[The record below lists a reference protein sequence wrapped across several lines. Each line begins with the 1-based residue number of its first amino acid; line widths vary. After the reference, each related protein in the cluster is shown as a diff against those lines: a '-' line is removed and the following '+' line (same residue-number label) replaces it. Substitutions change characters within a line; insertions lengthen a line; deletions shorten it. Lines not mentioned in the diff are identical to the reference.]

1 MSAENCPK
9 GRYMRS
15 LAVALSACL
24 SCSLLAA
31 TTYYA
36 DNVNGNE
43 SYDGLSAVYDGV
55 HGPKAKIQSAVALCA
70 AGDTVVVAPGTYGD
84 DQGKVA
90 ATSGYHA
97 SRVYID
103 KAITL
108 MSSGGREAT
117 HIVGNYVEG
126 ASASADAVGGIVIA
140 AEAAAGTV
148 VQGFTIRGCGTSM
161 RGSNNPKGG
170 AAMYCK
176 LDAATAMSGMPWVA
190 DCAIDDCYSYCAAV
204 MYVNV
209 ARTII
214 THCRSAS
221 TPTAAYYCNLAW
233 CVVAHNGDDTNTHL
247 LQGEKTAGATANYV
261 INCTIQDNAKNG
273 TSVAA
278 PRYIYNTVFWQD
290 AICSPV
296 LENSVFSSQRD
307 KMGNANYPVDVS
319 STNETATSVF
329 SIGNNVTAGT
339 AANDFRLVKGAAL
352 VNATVADSPAL
363 NLGSA
368 ALLDVLPEAYRWKD
382 CNGNSVVPVAGRIH
396 AGAVQETMTP
406 VAGVT
411 LSGKTSRLSVNGSHC
426 VLDRTQTLY
435 TDTWPVCYDLKGDD
449 AATLAAVNQNPFFAF
464 LAQNSTVPNRFLFP
478 DSNERMPFV
487 PENGRVMTLA
497 AYLATHVLYVDAAA
511 ENGNADTGSG
521 TLVDPYARI
530 QKALDEVPN
539 DTENLAVIYVTP
551 GTYSSGTTVHGG
563 LNPKSRVYASHGN
576 TRYRVIGTGGAERTV
591 ITGES
596 DPLAPDGWEGCT
608 TNAMRCIHVANN
620 CTISFQGFTLTGGH
634 TAGGE
639 NGINSGNTYG
649 RGGAMLDVNSER
661 AWLVECIVTN
671 NVAYWAG
678 AAFANGVA
686 VKSRFADNRTAK
698 SDGIFSV
705 QNVLDKGRCILSSCL
720 VDGTATHNGALF
732 TSIEGT
738 IVVNSTVIGN
748 PNQLSLNVDGCAA
761 FNSIF
766 DTAVA
771 TTANQ
776 ASQRIMGNVLWNYN
790 YNGTAAGNVAGVN
803 YVKADPLFL
812 DAANGDL
819 HVSSGSPAVGGGTA
833 WDGLDAAVWS
843 ETVAYSN
850 YYRHIA
856 CDMDGNMPYF
866 VNGKPT
872 AGAYQAP
879 GRASVTIAAGS
890 GTQIT
895 STASGNAVEWGSAV
909 TVTAADGVRKALG
922 ISVNGVVA
930 EGVSSYTF
938 TPSLEDHAKGYAVA
952 VVASTNWYV
961 DAENGTAG
969 ATGWSAD
976 AALDTLEHVMA
987 KAETGD
993 TVYALPGNYNSG
1005 SMIHTNLIY
1014 SLFFSKTNSTIDLRS
1029 RVVVPAGV
1037 RLVSTE
1043 GAERTF
1049 ITGVKADTS
1058 TGYGDG
1064 AMRCVLMQ
1072 NGAYL
1077 KGFTVTG
1084 GGTLEGVVAYQYEVF
1099 DNVSGGGILCAERPQ
1114 APGQGRAPIPVTI
1127 VEDCIV
1133 SNNCGIGSSG
1143 AAFGS
1148 YVHCLFVENDSSGG
1162 HFTVHEP
1169 QWMYGCVVDDNVV
1182 GASAVNQPYYA
1193 DFCTFGARNRDANG
1207 TAKPALQNYPGS
1219 AFWPVRNCLFLGGAK
1234 CPVKWAYGCVVPS
1247 LDFFSKNATNGEP
1260 TLEGLVAGAVEFGVD
1275 WRPTSFDAAAV
1286 DAAADPADAVNEC
1299 FRYAIADALL
1309 RDTDF
1314 AGGQRVYNGA
1324 QDIGAGEFDWRS
1336 RYRLDLGRGS
1346 RVAVSAASPGATEAL
1361 HGVALADGDKL
1372 TVELTPSGSNPGNP
1386 CKYVVAL
1393 SGEGTLYLSVNGGEE
1408 TAVQASGEKTLNLP
1422 SGVNALAF
1430 RYAGTGS
1437 AVLSDFSV
1445 ISGMMLIVR

>member
-1 MSAENCPK
+1 MIKAKSFV
-9 GRYMRS
+9 
-15 LAVALSACL
+15 AVFAAVL

-36 DNVNGNE
+36 DNVNGSE
-43 SYDGLSAVYDGV
+43 TYDGLSAVYDGA

-97 SRVYID
+97 CRVYID

-108 MSSGGREAT
+108 MSSGGREIT
-117 HIVGNYVEG
+117 HIIGNYVEG
-126 ASASADAVGGIVIA
+126 NSTSADAVGGIVIA
-140 AEAAAGTV
+140 AEAATGAV

-161 RGSNNPKGG
+161 RGSSNPKGG
-170 AAMYCK
+170 AAVYCR

-204 MYVNV
+204 QYVNV

-221 TPTAAYYCNLAW
+221 TPTAAYYCNLVW
-233 CVVAHNGDDTNTHL
+233 CVVAHNGDGGTNSHL
-247 LQGEKTAGATANYV
+247 LQGAKYDGETANYV

-273 TSVAA
+273 TSVAP
-278 PRYIYNTVFWQD
+278 PRYIYNSIFYQYN
-290 AICSPV
+290 IYSPI
-296 LENSVFSSQRD
+296 LANSVFSLARD
-307 KMGNANYPVDVS
+307 KMGSADSPVDVS
-319 STNETATSVF
+319 STNATATSVF
-329 SIGNNVTAGT
+329 SKGNGVTAGM
-339 AANDFRLVKGAAL
+339 AANDFRLVRAATL
-352 VNATVADSPAL
+352 ANATVADSPAL
-363 NLGSA
+363 NVGSA

-382 CNGNSVVPVAGRIH
+382 CYGNAVVPVAGKVH

-411 LSGKTSRLSVNGSHC
+411 LYEKTGRISVNGSHC
-426 VLDRTQTLY
+426 VLDQTQTLY
-435 TDTWPVCYDLKGDD
+435 TDSWPVCYDLKGDD

-539 DTENLAVIYVTP
+539 DTKNLAVIYVAP

-591 ITGES
+591 ITGEA
-596 DPLAPDGWEGCT
+596 DPLAPDGWEGCS
-608 TNAMRCIHVANN
+608 TNAMRCIYVAND

-634 TAGGE
+634 TSGAEDGIAGG
-639 NGINSGNTYG
+639 NSFG

-678 AAFANGVA
+678 SAFANGVA
-686 VKSRFADNRTAK
+686 VKSYFADNRVVKGSGA
-698 SDGIFSV
+698 FSP
-705 QNVLDKGRCILSSCL
+705 QNNLSSGREILTSCV
-720 VDGTATHNGALF
+720 VDQPGLLF
-732 TSIEGT
+732 DTYAGVM
-738 IVVNSTVIGN
+738 VVNSTVRGTTGTRI
-748 PNQLSLNVDGCAA
+748 LNENGGDF
-761 FNSIF
+761 FNSILVNS
-766 DTAVA
+766 AA
-771 TTANQ
+771 TTAN
-776 ASQRIMGNVLWNYN
+776 ATSKCMMGNLIWNYN
-790 YNGTAAGNVAGVN
+790 YNGAAAGNEGGVN
-803 YVKADPLFL
+803 YIKADPLFV
-812 DAANGDL
+812 DAAGGDF

-833 WDGLDAAVWS
+833 WDGLDASVWS
-843 ETVAYSN
+843 GTVAYSN

-872 AGAYQAP
+872 AGAYQVP
-879 GRASVTIAAGS
+879 GKASVTLAAGS
-890 GTQIT
+890 GTQIM
-895 STASGNAVEWGSAV
+895 STVSGNAVDWGTEV
-909 TVTAADGVRKALG
+909 TVTAADGVRQVLG
-922 ISVNGVVA
+922 LSVNGEVL

-938 TPSLEDHAKGYAVA
+938 TPSLDDHANGYAIA
-952 VVASTNWYV
+952 VVANTNWYV

-987 KAETGD
+987 RAEAGD
-993 TVYALPGNYNSG
+993 TVYALPGNYNAG

-1043 GAERTF
+1043 GADRTF
-1049 ITGVKADTS
+1049 ITGVKADTP
-1058 TGYGDG
+1058 TGYGEG

-1072 NGAYL
+1072 KGAYL
-1077 KGFTVTG
+1077 NGFTVTG
-1084 GGTLEGVVAYQYEVF
+1084 GSTLDGDLAYQYEIF
-1099 DNVSGGGILCAERPQ
+1099 DNVSGGGILCAERPI
-1114 APGQGRAPIPVTI
+1114 APGQGLAATPVTV

-1133 SNNCGIGSSG
+1133 SNNYGRGTSG

-1148 YVHCLFVENDSSGG
+1148 YVHCLFVKNRSNDGYY
-1162 HFTVHEP
+1162 VVREP
-1169 QWMYGCVVDDNVV
+1169 QWMYGCVADDNVV
-1182 GASAVNQPYYA
+1182 SSAAVCQPYYA
-1193 DFCTFGARNRDANG
+1193 DFCTFGANNRNSSG
-1207 TAKPALQNYPGS
+1207 TSKPALHTYPSS
-1219 AFWPVRNCLFLGGAK
+1219 AFWPVRNCLFLGGAN
-1234 CPVKWAYGCVVPS
+1234 CQVKWAYGCVVPS
-1247 LDFFSKNATNGEP
+1247 SSFFSQNSSNGDP
-1260 TLEGLVAGAVEFGVD
+1260 TREGIVTGAVAVD
-1275 WRPTSFDAAAV
+1275 AGWRPTAFDAAAV
-1286 DAAADPADAVNEC
+1286 DAAADPADAENAC
-1299 FRYAIADALL
+1299 FRYAIPDVLL
-1309 RDTDF
+1309 RDTDVV
-1314 AGGQRVYNGA
+1314 GGQRVYNGV
-1324 QDIGAGEFDWRS
+1324 QDVGAGEFDWRA
-1336 RYRLDLGRGS
+1336 RYRLDLGGGS
-1346 RVAVSAASPGATEAL
+1346 RLAVSAASPGATEAA
-1361 HGVALADGDKL
+1361 HGVTLADGAAL
-1372 TVELTPSGSNPGNP
+1372 TTTWTLRGSANR
-1386 CKYVVAL
+1386 CEYAVAWT
-1393 SGEGTLYLSVNGGEE
+1393 GEGTLYLSVNGGEE
-1408 TAVQASGEKTLNLP
+1408 MSVAAPGTQTLVLP
-1422 SGVNALAF
+1422 AGANTLAF

-1437 AVLSDFSV
+1437 ATLSDFADFA
-1445 ISGMMLIVR
+1445 GTMLIFR